1 VRSSGKAQKQFMAAT
16 VSWHAWDKV
25 CKPIEYGG
33 LGIMNLKILGYALR
47 IRWLWLQKLR
57 DGCWTDFQLSPEP
70 EVKSMFDA
78 SIRITVACRG

>member
-1 VRSSGKAQKQFMAAT
+1 V
-16 VSWHAWDKV
+16 AWDKV

-33 LGIMNLKILGYALR
+33 LGIIMNLKILGYALR

-78 SIRITVACRG
+78 SVRISRIASQESRPGPTTLL